1 MSAQDV
7 LHLQRMAVQEKKEKG
22 KEKNK
27 QEACMGPNSYIELKN
42 SFALQWIPTRIQY
55 THRL

>member
-42 SFALQWIPTRIQY
+42 SFALQ
-55 THRL
+55 